1 MNVRNAGY
9 ASGISQL
16 ICYKN
21 KGVTGEAV
29 MIMIEFG
36 SSSSMNH
43 TGGSTV
49 ASLAAGDTLSLR
61 VGAGQINFDG
71 NDNWSVAYIG

>member
-9 ASGISQL
+9 SSGISQL
-16 ICYKN
+16 ICFKN
-21 KGVTGEAV
+21 KGVGESV
-29 MIMIEFG
+29 QLMVEFG

-43 TGGSTV
+43 AGCSTMT
-49 ASLAAGDTLSLR
+49 LMAAGDTLGIY

-71 NDNWSVAYIG
+71 NDNWSVTHIG